1 MTVAQCT
8 ALSPSPY
15 LLGRL
20 PNHHED
26 AIPDV
31 ASKIRLFA
39 YCLWRHSLRRCVSS
53 VSRYHWLMHALYS
66 LLSLAIMM
74 LEVHDSCTAMPA
86 EEDGTY
92 KSATG
97 VHNLHRRSPTPP
109 RGRRMSRR
117 LLPRTLPPARRTS
130 RGAVEDLNLPPHAA
144 VVISTMLNSYRP

>member
-1 MTVAQCT
+1 
-8 ALSPSPY
+8 
-15 LLGRL
+15 
-20 PNHHED
+20 
-26 AIPDV
+26 
-31 ASKIRLFA
+31 
-39 YCLWRHSLRRCVSS
+39 
-53 VSRYHWLMHALYS
+53 MHALYS

-74 LEVHDSCTAMPA
+74 LDVHDSGTAMPA
-86 EEDGTY
+86 EEDGTC

-130 RGAVEDLNLPPHAA
+130 RGAVEDLNLPSHAA